1 MLASINNYCVFVVY
15 ASHVMCT
22 YEQRFLWLDHRA
34 FIGYM
39 SDGGVRICIARRISK
54 RNSFG
59 HRRIGDLVKTTRHDN
74 LIVRNIWKENA
85 IDFGLPASSYVMF
98 F

>member
-22 YEQRFLWLDHRA
+22 YEQRFLWLNHRA

-39 SDGGVRICIARRISK
+39 SDGGVRIS
-54 RNSFG
+54 
-59 HRRIGDLVKTTRHDN
+59 
-74 LIVRNIWKENA
+74 
-85 IDFGLPASSYVMF
+85 
-98 F
+98 